1 MCNIY
6 SIINDM
12 RSMEE
17 MRDEL
22 NKLSPSLRKAVIL
35 LALSDSRHQ
44 YTWSAFAE
52 EFGVHVDEWPPKPRD
67 RECARCIKSGL

>member
-6 SIINDM
+6 SIINDI
-12 RSMEE
+12 RSVEE

-35 LALSDSRHQ
+35 LALSNSRHQ

-52 EFGVHVDEWPPKPRD
+52 EFGVPVEDWPPKPQQG
-67 RECARCIKSGL
+67 EYARCIKSGL